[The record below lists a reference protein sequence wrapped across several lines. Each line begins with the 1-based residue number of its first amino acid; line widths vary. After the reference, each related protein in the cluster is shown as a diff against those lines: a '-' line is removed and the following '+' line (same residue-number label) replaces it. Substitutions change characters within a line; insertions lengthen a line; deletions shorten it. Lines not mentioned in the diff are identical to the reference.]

1 MVECTGLE
9 NQRTAR
15 YRGFESLSLRKFKIL
30 KTRDLAWFSCFWSI
44 PNISQSTH
52 YQRSI
57 FLEGIEPKT
66 PCFRLTKVK
75 SRQQGDL
82 TLLIIRILTF
92 VSLPVG

>member
-15 YRGFESLSLRKFKIL
+15 YRGFESLSLREFKTL
-30 KTRDLAWFSCFWSI
+30 KTRHLAWFSWFYCI
-44 PNISQSTH
+44 PNIPQSAH

-82 TLLIIRILTF
+82 TLLIINILTF
-92 VSLPVG
+92 LSLPVG